1 MNKRLQEW
9 ALSFPCTRC
18 AYLGVQ
24 KLGTVHVLGKDDK
37 GDLQIIAFCY
47 DCARIMMTNRRPRPD
62 RLGPTPMAS
71 DGRTGP
77 IKLVPRKTSA
87 PNDAAITQNA
97 TASNGLEA
105 QRQVGQLRIEVA
117 QLLEVISS
125 LKSSSASWKEVG
137 VAETSAP
144 RSRRAPEAKS

>member
-47 DCARIMMTNRRPRPD
+47 DCARVMMSNRRPRPD
-62 RLGPTPMAS
+62 RLGPKAMPAAV
-71 DGRTGP
+71 REQP
-77 IKLVPRKTSA
+77 VKLVPRKVPA
-87 PNDAAITQNA
+87 PNRLEG
-97 TASNGLEA
+97 ASTSVMLEA
-105 QRQVGQLRIEVA
+105 RHQVA
-117 QLLEVISS
+117 QLRDGVAQLFETISS
-125 LKSSSASWKEVG
+125 LKSSSANWRQVG
-137 VAETSAP
+137 LAEPSALEK
-144 RSRRAPEAKS
+144 RRAPEAKL